1 MPEPAH
7 RDGQQDLDPVL
18 LKVRHGPFDVG
29 GVNTEVLPAEE
40 YRDEH
45 IEGAANIPL
54 KRLNRE
60 TTSHLD
66 KARPVIVY

>member
-1 MPEPAH
+1 MPTSIAREEVQSLISEEG
-7 RDGQQDLDPVL
+7 GQLV
-18 LKVRHGPFDVG
+18 
-29 GVNTEVLPAEE
+29 EVLPAEE

-54 KRLNRE
+54 KRLNRK

>member
-1 MPEPAH
+1 MPTSIAREEVQSLISEEG
-7 RDGQQDLDPVL
+7 GQLV
-18 LKVRHGPFDVG
+18 
-29 GVNTEVLPAEE
+29 EVLPAEE